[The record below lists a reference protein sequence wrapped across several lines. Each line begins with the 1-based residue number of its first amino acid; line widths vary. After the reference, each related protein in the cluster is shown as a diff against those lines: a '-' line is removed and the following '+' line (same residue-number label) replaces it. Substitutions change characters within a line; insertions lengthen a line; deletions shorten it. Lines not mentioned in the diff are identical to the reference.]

1 MINSTWIWGLL
12 EAAMAALA
20 EQDKA
25 ITALSAPTQV
35 GVHEIQPGEDGGAVA
50 AVVTA
55 SGQPQLGGGG
65 LPQG

>member
-1 MINSTWIWGLL
+1 
-12 EAAMAALA
+12 MAALA